1 MRVEHLA
8 YCPRCGGRLAP
19 NPTGPHRRCLACREV
34 FYRNPAVGVAVIVLG
49 ADSIL
54 LGRRSRGAYLGRWC
68 IPCGYVEWGEDIRVA
83 ARREVEEETGLVV
96 EVGEIYAAH
105 SNFHDR
111 ERLTVGIWF
120 HGRVVGGALSA
131 GDDLDAVDYFPLVAP
146 PDLAFPTDAE
156 VIASLAANRPT
167 SR

>member
-1 MRVEHLA
+1 MRIEHPT
-8 YCPRCGGRLAP
+8 YCPRCGGRLESNLP
-19 NPTGPHRRCLACREV
+19 GPHGRCLACGEV
-34 FYRNPAVGVAVIVLG
+34 FYRNPAIGVAVIVLD

-54 LGRRSRGAYLGRWC
+54 LGRRGRGAYAGRWC

-120 HGRVVGGALSA
+120 RGRVVGGALSA
-131 GDDLDAVDYFPLVAP
+131 GDDLDAVDYFAVDAP
-146 PDLAFPTDAE
+146 PDLAFPTDAA
-156 VIASLAANRPT
+156 VIASLASKRP
-167 SR
+167 S